1 MLISSLVLLE
11 LYYHELVLGITSTSS
26 ARNDRVTYNNNEEDR
41 LSLSPILEDMSEV
54 NPGHSLKYQSI
65 FQLNHVISKP
75 RSVCDRL
82 ISKEWNSEFT
92 RRFIRLCKLLPQ
104 VTNIKPTL
112 SSSSSMRKICNK
124 TDILNLLRFYKQSD
138 KQWLQQTKS
147 IKLNTNLHVGVHDS
161 LVHLINNNNSNSND
175 VTQT

>member
-1 MLISSLVLLE
+1 MSLVKSKLIIQKLREHIQSERFNDTLNVEYVLRCLHEIRE

-75 RSVCDRL
+75 RSACDRL
-82 ISKEWNSEFT
+82 ISKEWVYMP
-92 RRFIRLCKLLPQ
+92 FIHAYLLSKSKK
-104 VTNIKPTL
+104 I
-112 SSSSSMRKICNK
+112 MRKMKRIVSS
-124 TDILNLLRFYKQSD
+124 F
-138 KQWLQQTKS
+138 
-147 IKLNTNLHVGVHDS
+147 
-161 LVHLINNNNSNSND
+161 
-175 VTQT
+175 